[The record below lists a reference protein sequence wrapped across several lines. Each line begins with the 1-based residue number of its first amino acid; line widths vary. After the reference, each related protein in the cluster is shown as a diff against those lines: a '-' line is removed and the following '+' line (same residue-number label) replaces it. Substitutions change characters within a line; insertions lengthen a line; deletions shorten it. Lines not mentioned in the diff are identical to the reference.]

1 MAQVTPWWDGS
12 LFTVATMFGTVPP
25 AGTLVV
31 VAGATVT
38 EIARTVIT
46 TEADAMGLATETA
59 VIVTCKSA
67 DGGVEGA
74 L

>member
-1 MAQVTPWWDGS
+1 
-12 LFTVATMFGTVPP
+12 MFGTVPP
-25 AGTLVV
+25 AGTLLVFG
-31 VAGATVT
+31 GAVTDT

-67 DGGVEGA
+67 GGGVEGA

>member
-1 MAQVTPWWDGS
+1 
-12 LFTVATMFGTVPP
+12 MFGTVPP
-25 AGTLVV
+25 AGTVL
-31 VAGATVT
+31 AGAATDT

-46 TEADAMGLATETA
+46 TEADTMGLATETA

>member
-1 MAQVTPWWDGS
+1 
-12 LFTVATMFGTVPP
+12 MFGTVPP

-31 VAGATVT
+31 FAGATVT

-46 TEADAMGLATETA
+46 TEADTMGLATETA

-67 DGGVEGA
+67 GGGVEGA